1 MMNMIC
7 IRYKEALSSPAPPSP
22 EEEID
27 RGDRSYFHYIT
38 PFGRSVGRSLVRPSS
53 RAVARNRADICLLSL
68 SLSLSLSPNIQHSQ
82 GFVPFFHSSSSLLRA
97 SFMHGRSLKSNPHF
111 GLRFFGSSFC
121 YTLALLFG
129 ESSGFIL
136 ILP

>member
-1 MMNMIC
+1 MIC

-68 SLSLSLSPNIQHSQ
+68 SLRLRLRIYNAAKGSFLSSTRPQ
-82 GFVPFFHSSSSLLRA
+82 
-97 SFMHGRSLKSNPHF
+97 SFMHGRSLYKILST
-111 GLRFFGSSFC
+111 LMSS
-121 YTLALLFG
+121 LF
-129 ESSGFIL
+129 E
-136 ILP
+136 

>member
-1 MMNMIC
+1 MIC

-68 SLSLSLSPNIQHSQ
+68 SLSLSLSLRIYNTAKDSFLSSIRRP
-82 GFVPFFHSSSSLLRA
+82 HSS
-97 SFMHGRSLKSNPHF
+97 
-111 GLRFFGSSFC
+111 
-121 YTLALLFG
+121 
-129 ESSGFIL
+129 E
-136 ILP
+136 LPSCMAAV